1 PARQSAAPGT
11 TAIAAN
17 GRTRMISKLAVIAL
31 PVLLLAACA
40 PPAPPPAPAP
50 TAPPAPPPPPPE
62 PAASTAPI
70 PIRTLSCGDLLG
82 ASDDDRAAAS
92 MFFIGYRAALAH
104 VRNLS
109 ISEIEAIERK
119 ALSICA
125 THPAIPA
132 ARAFGTAVVTRG
144 R

>member
-1 PARQSAAPGT
+1 
-11 TAIAAN
+11 
-17 GRTRMISKLAVIAL
+17 MISKLAIIAL

-40 PPAPPPAPAP
+40 PPPAPAP
-50 TAPPAPPPPPPE
+50 APAAAPAAPPTPPPPPPE
-62 PAASTAPI
+62 PAVSTAPI

-82 ASDDDRAAAS
+82 AADDDRAAAS

-109 ISEIEAIERK
+109 IAEIQAIEQK
-119 ALSICA
+119 ALTICA
-125 THPAIPA
+125 AHQDMPA
-132 ARAFGTAVVTRG
+132 ARAFGTAVLTHG

>member
-1 PARQSAAPGT
+1 
-11 TAIAAN
+11 
-17 GRTRMISKLAVIAL
+17 MISKLAVFAL

-40 PPAPPPAPAP
+40 PPPAPVPAPAP
-50 TAPPAPPPPPPE
+50 AAPPAPPAAPE
-62 PAASTAPI
+62 PAVSTAPI

-92 MFFIGYRAALAH
+92 MFFIGYRAALSR

-109 ISEIEAIERK
+109 IGEIEAIERK
-119 ALSICA
+119 ALSVCA
-125 THPAIPA
+125 THQAMPA
-132 ARAFGTAVVTRG
+132 ARAFRAPVITRG